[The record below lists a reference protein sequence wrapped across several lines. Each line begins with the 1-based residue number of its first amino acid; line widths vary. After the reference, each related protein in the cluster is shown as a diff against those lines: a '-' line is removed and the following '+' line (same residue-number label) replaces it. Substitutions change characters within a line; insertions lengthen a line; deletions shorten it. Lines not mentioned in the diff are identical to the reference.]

1 VTGHLTSL
9 GEFRL
14 VRRLESAWAWRP
26 RGPVPGAGRPHR
38 AAIASQPGPA
48 ALVGQDE
55 TGPGRSA
62 SHTKTGGA
70 LTRMLG
76 DVTEQATTA
85 SAARCRDTA
94 TLAAERAAA
103 ASGVQIRGLT
113 EIPDLQQVFE
123 LYGRIW
129 HPDPTNPPITTEF
142 LRALS
147 HAGNYVAG
155 AYRDGEMVGAC
166 VGFYAEPAGQ
176 AMHSHVAG
184 VVASMRGRN
193 VGFALKV
200 HQRAWAL
207 DRGISAITWTFD
219 PLVCRNAYFNL
230 AKLAARP
237 RSYLPDFYGKMNDEI
252 NGDDDSDRLLV
263 EWRLAD
269 PAVER
274 ACAGRHILADAAALR
289 AGGVTVALDA
299 DDGGMPVVA
308 GPRGPEGDTL
318 LVRVPPDIEAMR
330 LDAGP
335 HARAWRAAL
344 RQVLGALL
352 AAGAEVT
359 GFDRAGWYVVR
370 KPRP

>member
-1 VTGHLTSL
+1 MGVSPGPQARIRSGAALC
-9 GEFRL
+9 
-14 VRRLESAWAWRP
+14 AARP
-26 RGPVPGAGRPHR
+26 GPP
-38 AAIASQPGPA
+38 PGPA
-48 ALVGQDE
+48 GQITLVGHDE
-55 TGPGRSA
+55 TGTGRSA
-62 SHTKTGGA
+62 SPTKTGGA
-70 LTRMLG
+70 LARMLG

-85 SAARCRDTA
+85 SAARCRDSA
-94 TLAAERAAA
+94 MLAAERAAA
-103 ASGVQIRGLT
+103 DSGVQIRGLT

-123 LYGRIW
+123 MYGRIW

-166 VGFYAEPAGQ
+166 VGFFAEPAGQ

-193 VGFALKV
+193 VGSALKV

-207 DRGISAITWTFD
+207 DRGISTITWTFD

-237 RSYLPDFYGKMNDEI
+237 HSYLPNFYGKMNDRI
-252 NGDDDSDRLLV
+252 NGDGDSDRLLV
-263 EWRLAD
+263 EWRLTD

-274 ACAGRHILADAAALR
+274 ACAGQHAVADATALR
-289 AGGVTVALDA
+289 AEGVTVALDA
-299 DDGGMPVVA
+299 DDGGMPVIA
-308 GPRGPEGDTL
+308 GPRGDTL
-318 LVRVPPDIEAMR
+318 LVRVPPDIEALR
-330 LDAGP
+330 LEAGP

-344 RQVLGALL
+344 RQVLGGLM

-359 GFDRAGWYVVR
+359 GFDRAGWYVVHN
-370 KPRP
+370 PQP

>member
-1 VTGHLTSL
+1 
-9 GEFRL
+9 
-14 VRRLESAWAWRP
+14 
-26 RGPVPGAGRPHR
+26 
-38 AAIASQPGPA
+38 
-48 ALVGQDE
+48 
-55 TGPGRSA
+55 
-62 SHTKTGGA
+62 
-70 LTRMLG
+70 MLG
-76 DVTEQATTA
+76 DVTEQATKA
-85 SAARCRDTA
+85 SAARALDAA
-94 TLAAERAAA
+94 TDAAQRAAA
-103 ASGVQIRGLT
+103 ASGVQIRILT
-113 EIPDLQQVFE
+113 EIPDLQQVFD

-166 VGFYAEPAGQ
+166 VGFFAEPPGR

-207 DRGISAITWTFD
+207 DRSISTITWTFD

-230 AKLAARP
+230 AKLAAQP
-237 RSYLPDFYGKMNDEI
+237 HSYLPDFYGKMNDQI
-252 NGDDDSDRLLV
+252 NGDGDSDRLLV

-274 ACAGRHILADAAALR
+274 ACTGQPALAGASTLR
-289 AGGVTVALDA
+289 AAGATVALDA
-299 DDGGMPVVA
+299 NDGGLPVIA
-308 GPRGPEGDTL
+308 SPRGDTL

-330 LDAGP
+330 LEAPG
-335 HARAWRAAL
+335 HAKAWRSAV
-344 RQVLGALL
+344 RQVLGGLMAG
-352 AAGAEVT
+352 GAEVT

-370 KPRP
+370 RGH